1 MAKGP
6 RLAPAAQALNTAKL
20 TFFASWI
27 FDLSKPDVPHP
38 DSVAPLPSSGRIAGI
53 DFGTVRMGVAISD
66 PSQTWS
72 SPLETYQ
79 VRNPEADAQ
88 FFQSLAE
95 RESLVGWVVGL
106 PLHTSGQPS
115 KKSNQAV
122 KFGQWIAKAT
132 ELPVNWI
139 DERFTTAAA
148 REMLN
153 ASSMSG
159 KKKKASLDKIAAQVI
174 LSTYLES
181 DRTKT
186 ESDHSLED

>member
-1 MAKGP
+1 M
-6 RLAPAAQALNTAKL
+6 
-20 TFFASWI
+20 
-27 FDLSKPDVPHP
+27 KPVTPQ
-38 DSVAPLPSSGRIAGI
+38 SAAPLPSSGRLAGI
-53 DFGTVRMGVAISD
+53 DFGTVRIGIAISD
-66 PSQTWS
+66 PSQTWA

-79 VRNPEADAQ
+79 VRNPDLDAQ
-88 FFQSLAE
+88 FFQTLAKNE
-95 RESLVGWVVGL
+95 ALVGWVIGL

-122 KFGQWIAKAT
+122 KFGQWIAKT
-132 ELPVNWI
+132 TSLPVNWI

-159 KKKKASLDKIAAQVI
+159 KKKKANLDKIAAQVI

-181 DRTKT
+181 DRTNEPK
-186 ESDHSLED
+186 DHSLEDPT

>member
-1 MAKGP
+1 MD
-6 RLAPAAQALNTAKL
+6 
-20 TFFASWI
+20 S
-27 FDLSKPDVPHP
+27 DLPKPDLPHP
-38 DSVAPLPSSGRIAGI
+38 DSATPLPSSGRLAGI
-53 DFGTVRMGVAISD
+53 DFGTVRVGIAISD
-66 PSQTWS
+66 PSQTWA

-79 VRNPEADAQ
+79 VKSPDADAE
-88 FFQSLAE
+88 FFKSLAL
-95 RESLVGWVVGL
+95 RESLVGWVIGL

-122 KFGQWIAKAT
+122 KFGQWIAAAT
-132 ELPVNWI
+132 SLPVNWI

-181 DRTKT
+181 DRTKV